1 MAIDDP
7 TTSADRACEP
17 SRSHR
22 RGLDIENTKEG
33 SRRPDEGLAGA
44 GSSGG
49 SRDAG
54 TRMSTPAE
62 VLGSIF
68 KEFANRRKQTK
79 VEAWIYL
86 QQALAEN
93 AAIICPSAVSLKDLI
108 SATANIEDLL
118 KGQSGDSGK
127 SPAEVLEEWLSSSSD
142 KVVQ

>member
-1 MAIDDP
+1 
-7 TTSADRACEP
+7 
-17 SRSHR
+17 
-22 RGLDIENTKEG
+22 
-33 SRRPDEGLAGA
+33 
-44 GSSGG
+44 
-49 SRDAG
+49 
-54 TRMSTPAE
+54 MSTPAE

-118 KGQSGDSGK
+118 KGQTADSGK
-127 SPAEVLEEWLSSSSD
+127 TPNEVLEEWLSASA
-142 KVVQ
+142 KVIQ

>member
-1 MAIDDP
+1 
-7 TTSADRACEP
+7 
-17 SRSHR
+17 
-22 RGLDIENTKEG
+22 
-33 SRRPDEGLAGA
+33 
-44 GSSGG
+44 
-49 SRDAG
+49 
-54 TRMSTPAE
+54 MSTPAE